1 MKVALFC
8 GGLGTRMREYSQ
20 VLPKPLA
27 DIRQRPILWYV
38 MRYYA
43 HYGYNDFILCTGY
56 KANLIKAYFDHHAQG
71 GDQPFV
77 LPDTT
82 GDVTLYGERI
92 ADWKVQCVETGLHS
106 SIGDRLRAIEPLIG
120 DDERFMANYSDGVTD
135 LHLPTLVDYAIKR
148 DRIGTFLAVRPNHSF
163 HTVRLSDC
171 DMVTSITDLKDSG
184 VQINGGYF
192 VFKRDIF
199 KHVRPNEELV
209 SEPFAR
215 LIEQEQ
221 LVAYRHRGYWA
232 CMDTFKD
239 KTQLEKMIETGQA
252 TWQVWQNT
260 PDQLIKA
267 PLHRA

>member
-1 MKVALFC
+1 MKVVIFC

-27 DIRQRPILWYV
+27 DIRQRPVLWYV

-43 HYGYNDFILCTGY
+43 HYGYKDFILCTGY
-56 KANLIKAYFDHHAQG
+56 KASLIKAYFDHHALVG
-71 GDQPFV
+71 NGPFV
-77 LPDTT
+77 LPDPA
-82 GDVTLYGERI
+82 GDITLYGEQI
-92 ADWKVQCVETGLHS
+92 ADWNVRCVDTGLHS

-148 DRIGTFLAVRPNHSF
+148 DRIGTILAVRPNHSF
-163 HTVRLSDC
+163 HAVMLSAGDT
-171 DMVTSITDLKDSG
+171 VTSITDVKDSG
-184 VQINGGYF
+184 VLINGGYF
-192 VFKRDIF
+192 VLKRDIF
-199 KHVRPNEELV
+199 KYVRPNEELV

-221 LVAYRHRGYWA
+221 LVAYRHQGYWA

-252 TWQVWQNT
+252 TWQVWQNM
-260 PDQLIKA
+260 PAQLVKV
-267 PLHRA
+267 PVHRA